1 MNWQSQAAPCQ
12 LKHLHTDG
20 QNVLLHASYLCAK
33 RAQLLVKKPLLANMA
48 TTQSAQAAATT
59 AAPKEEQAA
68 SAHHGQKMTQIS
80 VRSLR
85 AATYARLGEVSM
97 KHRNGVNVVAKVL
110 RVLSLLEHTGMD
122 GALYRDVDV
131 YIGDETA
138 VMRVQASG
146 VHVDALMSVGKP
158 IVIRNALV
166 EAVSHDSTGQ
176 TGPICLKLKQFSK
189 VALVRACDQTTR
201 LPPAHEFP
209 HI

>member
-1 MNWQSQAAPCQ
+1 MS
-12 LKHLHTDG
+12 
-20 QNVLLHASYLCAK
+20 SI
-33 RAQLLVKKPLLANMA
+33 
-48 TTQSAQAAATT
+48 QSAQASASGVAT
-59 AAPKEEQAA
+59 KEDHSAT
-68 SAHHGQKMTQIS
+68 AHHGQKMTQIS

-166 EAVSHDSTGQ
+166 ESVAHDTTGQ
-176 TGPICLKLKQFSK
+176 SGPICLKLKQFSK
-189 VALVRACDQTTR
+189 VALVCQMSALLVRAS
-201 LPPAHEFP
+201 
-209 HI
+209 